1 MEVDRMNASQGSQE
15 AVGLNQGSRF
25 KDYLRGFLDP
35 YEKDLKLRGL
45 TRSSQLD
52 ILGCLRRYLIWA
64 AERGLDPRNA
74 KRDDLL
80 TYLGDLR
87 ARRLKQCSLVN
98 NFSSLSGWFTF
109 LTEQEEIVQNPIPA
123 IQKRYLNA
131 YKDETRQRQIIS
143 VEEAAKMVRATID
156 SRDRAILLL
165 LFKTG
170 IRRGELAT
178 LDLDSVNLEKQYLI
192 LKPTGKRSNRMVFF
206 DDEAARALARWI
218 KASEKRLRKKGD
230 KSLFLNNHGQRLS
243 SPGINTVVREAA
255 IKVGLHEHESDRLE
269 DKFTPHCCRHWLV
282 THLLRAGM
290 PRDQVKWI
298 RGDVMHEAIDLYNH
312 IDPEDVKRN
321 YLACIPKFGV

>member
-1 MEVDRMNASQGSQE
+1 MSTSQGSQA
-15 AVGLNQGSRF
+15 AVAQDMGSQL
-25 KDYLRGFLDP
+25 KETLASILDP
-35 YEKDLKLRGL
+35 FEKDLKLRGL
-45 TRSSQLD
+45 ARTSQLEV
-52 ILGCLRRYLIWA
+52 LGCVRRYMIWA
-64 AERGLDPRNA
+64 AEKGIDPREA
-74 KRDDLL
+74 KREDLL
-80 TYLGDLR
+80 AYLGDLR
-87 ARRLKQCSLVN
+87 AKGLKQ
-98 NFSSLSGWFTF
+98 SSLSNNFANLSTLYSF
-109 LTEQEEIVQNPIPA
+109 FAEQDEVIQNPIPA
-123 IQKRYLNA
+123 IQKRYLKS
-131 YKDETRQRQIIS
+131 YKDETRQRQLIS
-143 VEEAAKMVRATID
+143 VEDATKMVRATID

-178 LDLDSVNLEKQYLI
+178 LDLDSVNLEKQFLI

-206 DDEAARALARWI
+206 DDEAARALGRWI
-218 KASEKRLRKKGD
+218 KASEKRLRKKGE
-230 KSLFLNNHGQRLS
+230 KALFLNNHGQRLS

-255 IKVGLHEHESDRLE
+255 IRVGLHNHESDRLE

-312 IDPEDVKRN
+312 IDPEDVKPN

>member
-1 MEVDRMNASQGSQE
+1 MNASQDSQV
-15 AVGLNQGSRF
+15 AVGLNKRNRVRDDLASI
-25 KDYLRGFLDP
+25 LDP

-45 TRSSQLD
+45 ARSSQLD

-64 AERGLDPRNA
+64 AERGIDPRNA
-74 KRDDLL
+74 KRDELL

-87 ARRLKQCSLVN
+87 ARQLKQCSLVN
-98 NFSSLSGWFTF
+98 NFSSLSGWFAF
-109 LTEQEEIVQNPIPA
+109 LTEQGEIVQNPVPA

-131 YKDETRQRQIIS
+131 YKDEARQRQIIS
-143 VEEAAKMVRATID
+143 VEDATKMVRATID

-170 IRRGELAT
+170 IRRNELAT
-178 LDLDSVNLEKQYLI
+178 LDLNSVNLERQYLI

-206 DDEAARALARWI
+206 DDEAARALGRWI
-218 KASEKRLRKKGD
+218 KASEKRLRKKGE
-230 KSLFLNNHGQRLS
+230 KALFLNNHGRRLS
-243 SPGINTVVREAA
+243 KAGINTLVREAA
-255 IKVGLHEHESDRLE
+255 IRVGLHDHESDRLE
-269 DKFTPHCCRHWLV
+269 DKFTSHCCRHWLV
-282 THLLRAGM
+282 THLLRNGM

-298 RGDVMHEAIDLYNH
+298 RGDVMRDAIDLYNH